1 MSNTKKEIS
10 FIGFEI
16 FCHLGQIERD
26 LENYQ
31 SFYSDVEVLFQKK
44 DKELKQTI
52 DEKLKSVPEEH
63 HSEFVEGYG
72 QDLHENQF
80 LFPSMHRESIFI
92 TLYNYLEHSLNEY
105 CRLISKLS
113 ENPIKLSDLNHKGVQ
128 RAIVYL
134 KKIALLDLNEAN
146 AEYEFLTNSNRLRNR
161 IVHAGGILPSNKEEK
176 VNKFIDSQ
184 NNLAGSPDYGIV
196 FREEFILEFIT
207 NLASYLKVV
216 GAESIKYV
224 QNITPNQ
231 KIQRTV

>member
-1 MSNTKKEIS
+1 MSKSNDEIS
-10 FIGFEI
+10 LIGFEI
-16 FCHLGQIERD
+16 FCHSDKIKRD

-31 SFYSDVEVLFQKK
+31 SFYSDVEFLFQKK
-44 DKELKQTI
+44 DKELQQNI
-52 DEKLKSVPEEH
+52 NEKLKSVPEEH

-134 KKIALLDLNEAN
+134 KKIALLDLSDADTEHA
-146 AEYEFLTNSNRLRNR
+146 FLINSNRLRNR
-161 IVHAGGILPSNKEEK
+161 IVHAGGILPSNEEEK

-184 NNLAGSPDYGIV
+184 GNLTGSPGCAVI
-196 FREEFILEFIT
+196 FREKFILEFIN
-207 NLASYLKVV
+207 NLAGYLKVV
-216 GAESIKYV
+216 GAESIK
-224 QNITPNQ
+224 I
-231 KIQRTV
+231 KD

>member
-1 MSNTKKEIS
+1 MSKSKEEIS

-16 FCHLGQIERD
+16 FCHSVQIERD

-44 DKELKQTI
+44 DKELQQTI
-52 DEKLKSVPEEH
+52 DERLKSVPEEH

-92 TLYNYLEHSLNEY
+92 TSFNYLEHSLNEY

-113 ENPIKLSDLNHKGVQ
+113 ENPIKLNDLNHKGVQ

-134 KKIALLDLNEAN
+134 KKIALLDLSEAN
-146 AEYEFLTNSNRLRNR
+146 TEYEFIANSNRLRNR
-161 IVHAGGILPSNKEEK
+161 IVHAGGILPSNQEEK
-176 VNKFIDSQ
+176 VNKFIESQ
-184 NNLAGSPDYGIV
+184 ENLAGSPDHGIV
-196 FREEFILEFIT
+196 FREAFIPQFIN
-207 NLASYLKVV
+207 NLAGYLKVI

-224 QNITPNQ
+224 QKITPNN
-231 KIQRTV
+231 